1 MDFMLKLRLK
11 IRDFFRKYWIYAIMI
26 ICGTTCMLAVNK
38 AINSGDIKG
47 INESKNIDSNIIP
60 IIDNRN
66 EPLSEINYEE
76 NIKANNLISKYM
88 EYCNNKEYESAY
100 NLLDEDFKNLYFEDI
115 DNFKK
120 YINVVFKT
128 KRIYNTEYYSN
139 TDNIYIYNV
148 KMMDDILA
156 SRNN

>member
-1 MDFMLKLRLK
+1 
-11 IRDFFRKYWIYAIMI
+11 
-26 ICGTTCMLAVNK
+26 
-38 AINSGDIKG
+38 
-47 INESKNIDSNIIP
+47 
-60 IIDNRN
+60 
-66 EPLSEINYEE
+66 
-76 NIKANNLISKYM
+76 M

-148 KMMDDILA
+148 KMIGLQVQA
-156 SRNN
+156 SLPPATVTGSLSIRLV